1 MTNPSENQLL
11 PAWGPKKSPAR
22 KTAYLLRRGAP
33 ESIDE
38 LFTHTLVG
46 FDTVT
51 PFILQSLKQFPQLN
65 RDRFTVRT
73 DSDVAQLNLIRAGAG
88 IGMCQEQLADF
99 PVPLQRI
106 MPGFFAFH
114 LDVWLVMH
122 EDLRHSQACK
132 TVFDFLAEDLQ
143 GYINRVLR

>member
-1 MTNPSENQLL
+1 MACTASVRGVCGS
-11 PAWGPKKSPAR
+11 WPKKAISFE
-22 KTAYLLRRGAP
+22 L
-33 ESIDE
+33 SI
-38 LFTHTLVG
+38 TIVCSQNTLVG

-88 IGMCQEQLADF
+88 IGMCQVQLADF

-106 MPGFFAFH
+106 MPEFFAFH
-114 LDVWLVMH
+114 LDTWLVMH